1 MISSY
6 VSQPKGLAITITS
19 LLFYIIGTLGIIV
32 SIVSY
37 YFLYILIGGL
47 IGSFPVVGALVE
59 FVSQILVGVL
69 AFMIALSLLRILSG
83 YYLWKSLRV
92 GGILVIIV
100 SIISILIGL
109 IIFILLYTYVNLL
122 IIIINLVIIALI
134 AIGWKELR

>member
-92 GGILVIIV
+92 GGILGIIV
-100 SIISILIGL
+100 SIISLLIGL

>member
-6 VSQPKGLAITITS
+6 VSQPKGLAITIAS

-83 YYLWKSLRV
+83 YYL
-92 GGILVIIV
+92 
-100 SIISILIGL
+100 
-109 IIFILLYTYVNLL
+109 
-122 IIIINLVIIALI
+122 
-134 AIGWKELR
+134 